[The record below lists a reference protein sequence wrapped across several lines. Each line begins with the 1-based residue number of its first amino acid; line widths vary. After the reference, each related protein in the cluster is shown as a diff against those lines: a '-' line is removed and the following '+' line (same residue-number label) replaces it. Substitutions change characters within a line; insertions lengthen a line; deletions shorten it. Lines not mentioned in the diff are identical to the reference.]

1 MKKILLPVSVLLCFM
16 AFAAPAVAQTGFGS
30 SVEINGGEILVG
42 EPGNRVDSGYVYVY
56 RPIGGAWTEVDSIV
70 APDASEGDGF
80 GSAIWADGDEMLVSA
95 VSEDRSVVYRF
106 VRVDGEWNDLG
117 TLVPFGEGDGT
128 GFGSAI
134 AGDGDWLFVGAAG
147 AEEGW
152 GAAYVYRR
160 GNGGWV
166 GVERLVGG
174 RGEIADREAAGR
186 EAADLEAAPAE
197 AGDGEEIPDP
207 TPEGFGGAVA
217 VQGDWAFVGAP
228 ASYQGAGRVYAFKRD
243 DGGWEGVELADLDYS
258 APPDAFGAS
267 LELEGD
273 LLLVGAPGYQPL
285 GAVRRFIYNAEGEA
299 WGRTGSVFPFEGSGY
314 LFGADIEIDGDTMY
328 IASPQHTV
336 TGGMIYLYHMD
347 GDYNVVTIE
356 KVAAPGFNPQMGAAF
371 AVEGNVM
378 AVGAPGADSGAGV
391 TLIMENRYGNWSAAR
406 FISDYKGLDP
416 ITGGAIEC
424 SGGVAGRFDCD
435 QVDLL
440 SFLPLSALGGGRGTM
455 ANDVWGWTDPET
467 DREYALVGLSDATA
481 FVDVTDPINPVY
493 VGRLPKTETAPSAPW
508 RDIKIDENH
517 AYIVADGAPT
527 HGMQVFNLERLRE
540 YAGEPIVFDV
550 DAHYD
555 RVSAAHNIVVNEDTA
570 FAYVVGANSGGETCG
585 GGLHMINIEDPNN
598 PSFAGCFADVSTGI
612 QGTGYSHDAQC
623 VIYHGPDAQY
633 RGREICIGS
642 NETAISVADVT
653 DKRNPVALGAAT
665 YPKVA
670 YSHQGWFDDE
680 HEYFY
685 MNDEGDEVSGL
696 VEGTRTLIWDLRELE
711 DPILVGEYISENP
724 AVDHNLYIVGDRM
737 FQSNYDSGLRIF
749 DISDRENIR
758 PIAFFDTV
766 PWGPDGGGMTGSWS
780 NFPYFDSG
788 IVVVTSMN
796 EGVFIVKPREGIGR

>member
-1 MKKILLPVSVLLCFM
+1 MRGALYNFERASADSAIRSVRKFVSDVADAPQDQLGSAIAATPTLVAAAVSGDDYASGTVVLFEK
-16 AFAAPAVAQTGFGS
+16 G
-30 SVEINGGEILVG
+30 
-42 EPGNRVDSGYVYVY
+42 R
-56 RPIGGAWTEVDSIV
+56 GGAWTQT
-70 APDASEGDGF
+70 
-80 GSAIWADGDEMLVSA
+80 
-95 VSEDRSVVYRF
+95 SV
-106 VRVDGEWNDLG
+106 LK
-117 TLVPFGEGDGT
+117 
-128 GFGSAI
+128 S
-134 AGDGDWLFVGAAG
+134 
-147 AEEGW
+147 
-152 GAAYVYRR
+152 
-160 GNGGWV
+160 
-166 GVERLVGG
+166 
-174 RGEIADREAAGR
+174 
-186 EAADLEAAPAE
+186 PAE
-197 AGDGEEIPDP
+197 
-207 TPEGFGGAVA
+207 
-217 VQGDWAFVGAP
+217 
-228 ASYQGAGRVYAFKRD
+228 R
-243 DGGWEGVELADLDYS
+243 
-258 APPDAFGAS
+258 
-267 LELEGD
+267 
-273 LLLVGAPGYQPL
+273 
-285 GAVRRFIYNAEGEA
+285 
-299 WGRTGSVFPFEGSGY
+299 
-314 LFGADIEIDGDTMY
+314 
-328 IASPQHTV
+328 IASI
-336 TGGMIYLYHMD
+336 TGKEVRCSADSLS
-347 GDYNVVTIE
+347 
-356 KVAAPGFNPQMGAAF
+356 ASFSC
-371 AVEGNVM
+371 GNVDM
-378 AVGAPGADSGAGV
+378 
-391 TLIMENRYGNWSAAR
+391 
-406 FISDYKGLDP
+406 
-416 ITGGAIEC
+416 
-424 SGGVAGRFDCD
+424 
-435 QVDLL
+435 L
-440 SFLPLSALGGGRGTM
+440 SFMSVGDIGGGRGM
-455 ANDVWGWTDPET
+455 RLNDVWGWTDPET

-481 FVDVTDPINPVY
+481 FVDVTDPVNPVY
-493 VGRLPKTETAPSAPW
+493 VGRLPKTETAPAAPW

-540 YAGEPIVFDV
+540 FAGEPIVFDV
-550 DAHYD
+550 DAQYD

-623 VIYHGPDAQY
+623 VIYHGPDEQY
-633 RGREICIGS
+633 QGHEICIGS

-685 MNDEGDEVSGL
+685 MDDEGDEVSGL

-724 AVDHNLYIVGDRM
+724 AVDHNLYIRGDRM

-758 PIAFFDTV
+758 PIAYFDTV

>member
-1 MKKILLPVSVLLCFM
+1 
-16 AFAAPAVAQTGFGS
+16 
-30 SVEINGGEILVG
+30 
-42 EPGNRVDSGYVYVY
+42 
-56 RPIGGAWTEVDSIV
+56 
-70 APDASEGDGF
+70 
-80 GSAIWADGDEMLVSA
+80 
-95 VSEDRSVVYRF
+95 
-106 VRVDGEWNDLG
+106 
-117 TLVPFGEGDGT
+117 
-128 GFGSAI
+128 
-134 AGDGDWLFVGAAG
+134 
-147 AEEGW
+147 
-152 GAAYVYRR
+152 
-160 GNGGWV
+160 
-166 GVERLVGG
+166 
-174 RGEIADREAAGR
+174 
-186 EAADLEAAPAE
+186 
-197 AGDGEEIPDP
+197 
-207 TPEGFGGAVA
+207 
-217 VQGDWAFVGAP
+217 
-228 ASYQGAGRVYAFKRD
+228 
-243 DGGWEGVELADLDYS
+243 
-258 APPDAFGAS
+258 
-267 LELEGD
+267 
-273 LLLVGAPGYQPL
+273 
-285 GAVRRFIYNAEGEA
+285 
-299 WGRTGSVFPFEGSGY
+299 
-314 LFGADIEIDGDTMY
+314 
-328 IASPQHTV
+328 
-336 TGGMIYLYHMD
+336 MIYLYHMD
-347 GDYNVVTIE
+347 ADYNVVTIE
-356 KVAAPGFNPQMGAAF
+356 KVTAPGFNPQLGAAF
-371 AVEGNVM
+371 AIEASTM

-391 TLIMENRYGNWSAAR
+391 TLIMENRYGNWSAER

-424 SGGVAGRFDCD
+424 GGGVAGRFACD

-467 DREYALVGLSDATA
+467 GHEYALVGLSDATA

-493 VGRLPKTETAPSAPW
+493 VGRLPKTETAPAAAW

-517 AYIVADGAPT
+517 AYIVADAAPT
-527 HGMQVFNLERLRE
+527 HGVQVFDLERLRE

-555 RVSAAHNIVVNEDTA
+555 RISAAHNIVINEDSA

-623 VIYHGPDAQY
+623 VIYHGPDEQY
-633 RGREICIGS
+633 RGHEICIGS
-642 NETAISVADVT
+642 NETALSVADVT

-724 AVDHNLYIVGDRM
+724 AVDHNLYIKGDRM

-758 PIAFFDTV
+758 PIAYFDTV

-780 NFPYFDSG
+780 NFPYFESG

-796 EGVFIVKPREGIGR
+796 EGVFIVRPREGIGS